1 MYHLQE
7 VRALEEEIEELRHQL
22 EMHVQQTIS
31 KQLSMEFE
39 SNVQQNE
46 GILLV
51 VCFRTGNEILINR
64 KYVYIWKHLLV

>member
-46 GILLV
+46 GI
-51 VCFRTGNEILINR
+51 CTSCMF
-64 KYVYIWKHLLV
+64 

>member
-64 KYVYIWKHLLV
+64 KYIHIWKHLLV

>member
-31 KQLSMEFE
+31 KQLSMKFE

-46 GILLV
+46 GILRV
-51 VCFRTGNEILINR
+51 VCFRTGNELLINR
-64 KYVYIWKHLLV
+64 KYMEAFISIKH